1 MYFPFFLSPVFLS
14 FFQNFEKKRRM
25 PYKQRG
31 QALLTDEDVDKFI
44 DKYTSYEDLGEP
56 ATKEYSR
63 TRRNSKTKTIRKPVI
78 IAKTKKKKKQTR
90 FLTSA
95 DRLRINRKRRKETD
109 RRLRDLLQKEEK
121 EKQLACV
128 SGVSECNQL
137 SNALNTGIRYEV
149 IEDDGVVV
157 GVRAKLKPGIS
168 ARKRAMRSTKQLMT
182 PDEFVRERARL
193 KRMAERE
200 IRRRRY
206 SRKSESNL
214 LTLGNLLAATTSSK
228 ASSSKTFSQVV
239 KKTTTNMDAVS
250 VQNAIDRALRDI
262 NEAKSKVETQTLE
275 FEKSGWVFGFDV
287 VQRGTRRDM
296 STRRRSF

>member
-1 MYFPFFLSPVFLS
+1 MRER
-14 FFQNFEKKRRM
+14 QA
-25 PYKQRG
+25 
-31 QALLTDEDVDKFI
+31 ALLTDEDVDKFI
-44 DKYTSYEDLGEP
+44 DKYASYENIDQ
-56 ATKEYSR
+56 ATKNELSFTRSNKRRESR
-63 TRRNSKTKTIRKPVI
+63 TKTRKTNIRKPVI
-78 IAKTKKKKKQTR
+78 SKKMKKKKKKQTR

-95 DRLRINRKRRKETD
+95 DRLRMNKQRRKETD
-109 RRLRDLLQKEEK
+109 RRLRELLQKEEK

-128 SGVSECNQL
+128 SGVSECNRL

-206 SRKSESNL
+206 RRKSESNL
-214 LTLGNLLAATTSSK
+214 LTLGNLLAATSAKTSTRRNSR
-228 ASSSKTFSQVV
+228 VV
-239 KKTTTNMDAVS
+239 KKTNTNLDSAS
-250 VQNAIDRALRDI
+250 VQNAIERALRDI
-262 NEAKSKVETQTLE
+262 NEAKSKVETQTRE

-287 VQRGTRRDM
+287 AKQRGTRRRDL
-296 STRRRSF
+296 SARRGSF